1 MKTKVPLLWRLQS
14 SPVGEKDNKLVNKT
28 DDRIAE
34 YGQQSPGNE
43 KDVVVDHFKF
53 PCGRHRKPLGE
64 MTLKLRFEGGEEQTV
79 GRSGKRAPK
88 AERIANA

>member
-1 MKTKVPLLWRLQS
+1 MKKKKKKKIVKMKTKVPLLWSLQS

-43 KDVVVDHFKF
+43 KDVVEDQFR
-53 PCGRHRKPLGE
+53 CGSHRKPLGE
-64 MTLKLRFEGGEEQTV
+64 MTLKRRFEG
-79 GRSGKRAPK
+79 
-88 AERIANA
+88 